1 MMPTPTSPWAASER
15 KEATPVLP
23 AAKPRTARSRTESLL
38 LSEQYA
44 PRVLPALL
52 GTGDLTSL
60 FLLNVFW
67 VTNVTPLAAGGPASF
82 TYWLI
87 GGTLFFIPCSLVLA
101 QLAALFPSEGGIYA
115 WTAHAFGPRW
125 AFFVGICAW
134 LPGVLSIVNAAAA
147 FVSCLQALNP
157 SWLAASWQ
165 QGLAIGGVLAFTA
178 LLSCQRTRRVQHVL
192 NAAAI
197 LMGMATL
204 LIGVSAVIWLV
215 SGHPSATTF
224 TNAAN
229 WRVVPFGSQTNVAL
243 LGSVVLALMGSD
255 MPLAMG
261 AEISDRRAIPR
272 HLAWGTL
279 LTLGGY
285 LLFTFALLAVQG
297 ASAAAST
304 VNPLL
309 LVITTV
315 DRVFGKAGGDAMAL
329 CLLFY
334 FLMIP
339 VALNVCFA
347 RLFLVAAID
356 GRVSI
361 WFAKLNR
368 HRVPVHALLAQLGIA
383 VVFAAILYL
392 LVPQIGLFGS
402 PASFTSEAY
411 NVLGASLLLV
421 WAISFMFPFL
431 DVAAL
436 FLKHRPIFRN
446 LRVVPWPLLTGSVV
460 GGTLLCAA
468 TIVITLFNS
477 FIPTLIPDA
486 TWWYVVGGITLIWLT
501 LCAIGSMV
509 TNSQATWE
517 QMSEIGGHP

>member
-1 MMPTPTSPWAASER
+1 MLPTPTSPWLAPPPASAL
-15 KEATPVLP
+15 KQQEA
-23 AAKPRTARSRTESLL
+23 RTHAEPIL
-38 LSEQYA
+38 LSEQYC
-44 PRVLPALL
+44 PRVLPTLL

-67 VTNVTPLAAGGPASF
+67 VTNVTPLAAGGTASF

-125 AFFVGICAW
+125 AFFVGVCAW

-147 FVSCLQALNP
+147 FVSCVQALNP
-157 SWLAASWQ
+157 TWLVASWQ
-165 QGLAIGGVLAFTA
+165 QGLAIGGVLLFTA

-197 LMGMATL
+197 LMGLATL

-215 SGHPSATTF
+215 GGHPSATSF
-224 TNAAN
+224 AN
-229 WRVVPFGSQTNVAL
+229 LSGWRVIPFGSQTNLAL

-261 AEISDRRAIPR
+261 AEIADRRAIPR

-285 LLFTFALLAVQG
+285 LLFTFALLVVQG
-297 ASAAAST
+297 ANAAANT

-315 DRVFGKAGGDAMAL
+315 DRVFGKTGGDVMAL

-334 FLMIP
+334 FLLIP

-347 RLFLVAAID
+347 RLFLVSAID

-368 HRVPVHALLAQLGIA
+368 DRVPVHALLTQIGIA
-383 VVFAAILYL
+383 AIFAAILYL

-431 DVAAL
+431 DVAVL
-436 FLKHRPIFRN
+436 FLRNRAVFRK
-446 LRVVPWPLLTGSVV
+446 LCVVPLPLLAVSVV
-460 GGTLLCAA
+460 GGTILCAA
-468 TIVITLFNS
+468 TIIITLFNS
-477 FIPTLIPDA
+477 FIPSLIPDA

-501 LCAIGSMV
+501 ICAIGSMV

-517 QMSEIGGHP
+517 QMAEIGGKG

>member
-1 MMPTPTSPWAASER
+1 MLRTSTPPWPAPPQATPPASEPPR
-15 KEATPVLP
+15 
-23 AAKPRTARSRTESLL
+23 PRTRAERPWFSES
-38 LSEQYA
+38 YC

-67 VTNVTPLAAGGPASF
+67 VTNVTPLAAGGTASF

-87 GGTLFFIPCSLVLA
+87 GGMLFFIPCSLVLA

-157 SWLAASWQ
+157 TWLIASWQ
-165 QGLAIGGVLAFTA
+165 QGLAIGGVLLFTA

-192 NAAAI
+192 NAAVV
-197 LMGMATL
+197 LMGLATL
-204 LIGVSAVIWLV
+204 LIGVSAVIWLA
-215 SGHPSATTF
+215 SGHPSATSF
-224 TNAAN
+224 TNASG
-229 WRVVPFGSQTNVAL
+229 WHVVPFGSQTNIAL

-261 AEISDRRAIPR
+261 AEITNRRAIPR

-285 LLFTFALLAVQG
+285 LLFTFALLVVQG
-297 ASAAAST
+297 ANAAAST

-315 DRVFGKAGGDAMAL
+315 DRVFGSAGGNVMAL

-356 GRVSI
+356 GRVSV

-368 HRVPVHALLAQLGIA
+368 NRVPVHALLAQIGIA
-383 VVFAAILYL
+383 AIFAAILYL
-392 LVPQIGLFGS
+392 LVPLVGLFGN
-402 PASFTSEAY
+402 PAIFTSEAY

-436 FLKHRPIFRN
+436 YLRNRRIFRK
-446 LRVVPWPLLTGSVV
+446 LCVIPLPLLAVSVV
-460 GGTLLCAA
+460 VGTVLCGA
-468 TIVITLFNS
+468 TIVMTLFNS
-477 FIPTLIPDA
+477 FIPTLIPNA
-486 TWWYVVGGITLIWLT
+486 IWWYVVGGITLIWLT
-501 LCAIGSMV
+501 ICAIGSMV

-517 QMSEIGGHP
+517 QMAEIGARP

>member
-1 MMPTPTSPWAASER
+1 MLPTQTPPWLAPPPVAKQQSPQVRPER
-15 KEATPVLP
+15 P
-23 AAKPRTARSRTESLL
+23 L
-38 LSEQYA
+38 LSEHYA

-67 VTNVTPLAAGGPASF
+67 VTNVTPLAAGGTASF

-87 GGTLFFIPCSLVLA
+87 GGMLFFIPCSLVLA
-101 QLAALFPSEGGIYA
+101 QLAALFPSAGGIYA
-115 WTAHAFGPRW
+115 WTAHAFGSRW

-165 QGLAIGGVLAFTA
+165 QGLAIGGVLAFTSI
-178 LLSCQRTRRVQHVL
+178 LSCQRTRRVQHVL
-192 NAAAI
+192 NAAAV
-197 LMGMATL
+197 LMGVATL
-204 LIGVSAVIWLV
+204 LIGVSAVIWLAG
-215 SGHPSATTF
+215 GHSSATTF
-224 TNAAN
+224 TNAAT
-229 WRVVPFGSQTNVAL
+229 WRVVPFGAQTNVAL

-261 AEISDRRAIPR
+261 AEITNRRAIPR

-285 LLFTFALLAVQG
+285 LLFTFALLVVQG
-297 ASAAAST
+297 ANAAAST

-315 DRVFGKAGGDAMAL
+315 DRVFGSAGGNVMAL

-347 RLFLVAAID
+347 RLFLVTALD
-356 GRVSI
+356 GRISV
-361 WFAKLNR
+361 WFAKLNSN
-368 HRVPVHALLAQLGIA
+368 RVPTYALLTQVGIA
-383 VVFAAILYL
+383 AVFAAILYL
-392 LVPQIGLFGS
+392 LVPQVGLFGN
-402 PASFTSEAY
+402 PAIFTSEAY

-436 FLKHRPIFRN
+436 YLRNRRIFRK
-446 LRVVPWPLLTGSVV
+446 LCVIPLPLLAVSVV
-460 GGTLLCAA
+460 GGTLLCGT
-468 TIVITLFNS
+468 TIGITLFNS

-501 LCAIGSMV
+501 ICAIGSMV

-517 QMSEIGGHP
+517 QMAEIGGRP

>member
-1 MMPTPTSPWAASER
+1 MMPASPLLAPPPAPTASIE
-15 KEATPVLP
+15 KAQ
-23 AAKPRTARSRTESLL
+23 APRTQTERLL

-44 PRVLPALL
+44 PRVLPRLL
-52 GTGDLTSL
+52 GTGDLTCL

-82 TYWLI
+82 IYWMI
-87 GGTLFFIPCSLVLA
+87 GGLLFFIPCSLVLA
-101 QLAALFPSEGGIYA
+101 QLAAIFPSEGGIYA
-115 WTAHAFGPRW
+115 WTAHAFGLRW
-125 AFFVGICAW
+125 AFFVSICAW

-147 FVSCLQALNP
+147 FVSCLQALNS
-157 SWLAASWQ
+157 SWLVQSWQ
-165 QGLAIGGVLAFTA
+165 QGLAIGSVLAFTA
-178 LLSCQRTRRVQHVL
+178 LLSCQRTRRIQYVL
-192 NAAAI
+192 NAAVI
-197 LMGMATL
+197 VMGVATL
-204 LIGVSAVIWLV
+204 LIGMSAVIWLAG
-215 SGHPSATTF
+215 GHPSMTSFVHASG
-224 TNAAN
+224 
-229 WRVVPFGSQTNVAL
+229 WQIIPFGAQSNLAL

-261 AEISDRRAIPR
+261 AEIADRRAIPR

-297 ASAAAST
+297 ANAAAST

-309 LVITTV
+309 LMITTV
-315 DRVFGKAGGDAMAL
+315 DHVFGKVGGNVMAL

-334 FLMIP
+334 FLLIP

-347 RLFLVAAID
+347 RLFLVSALD

-368 HRVPVHALLAQLGIA
+368 NRVPVHALLAQVGIA
-383 VVFAAILYL
+383 VIFAAILYL
-392 LVPQIGLFGS
+392 LVPQVGLFGS
-402 PASFTSEAY
+402 PAIFTGEAY

-421 WAISFMFPFL
+421 WALSFMFPFL

-436 FLKHRPIFRN
+436 FLRN
-446 LRVVPWPLLTGSVV
+446 RVVFPRLLVIPLLLLAMSVV

-468 TIVITLFNS
+468 TIIITLFHS
-477 FIPTLIPDA
+477 FIPLLIPDA
-486 TWWYVVGGITLIWLT
+486 TWGFLVGGITLIWLT

-517 QMSEIGGHP
+517 QMAEIGDKP

>member
-1 MMPTPTSPWAASER
+1 MLPTQ
-15 KEATPVLP
+15 TPSWTAPALPP
-23 AAKPRTARSRTESLL
+23 AAKPQASRTQNEPLL
-38 LSEQYA
+38 PSEQYC

-67 VTNVTPLAAGGPASF
+67 VTNVTPLAAGGTASF

-87 GGTLFFIPCSLVLA
+87 GGTLFFIPCSLALA

-157 SWLAASWQ
+157 NWLATSWQ

-178 LLSCQRTRRVQHVL
+178 LLSCQRTRRVQHIL
-192 NAAAI
+192 NAAAVF
-197 LMGMATL
+197 MGLATL
-204 LIGVSAVIWLV
+204 LIGLCAVIWLAG
-215 SGHPSATTF
+215 GHSSATTF
-224 TNAAN
+224 TDAAN

-261 AEISDRRAIPR
+261 AEITNRRAIPR

-285 LLFTFALLAVQG
+285 LLFTFALLVVQG
-297 ASAAAST
+297 ANAAAST

-315 DRVFGKAGGDAMAL
+315 DRVFGNVGGNMMAL

-339 VALNVCFA
+339 VFS
-347 RLFLVAAID
+347 AIN
-356 GRVSI
+356 
-361 WFAKLNR
+361 KM
-368 HRVPVHALLAQLGIA
+368 P
-383 VVFAAILYL
+383 
-392 LVPQIGLFGS
+392 P
-402 PASFTSEAY
+402 P
-411 NVLGASLLLV
+411 
-421 WAISFMFPFL
+421 
-431 DVAAL
+431 
-436 FLKHRPIFRN
+436 
-446 LRVVPWPLLTGSVV
+446 
-460 GGTLLCAA
+460 
-468 TIVITLFNS
+468 
-477 FIPTLIPDA
+477 
-486 TWWYVVGGITLIWLT
+486 
-501 LCAIGSMV
+501 
-509 TNSQATWE
+509 
-517 QMSEIGGHP
+517 

>member
-1 MMPTPTSPWAASER
+1 MLPTQTPPWLAPTPSAPPKSKTQPSPTQAEPS
-15 KEATPVLP
+15 
-23 AAKPRTARSRTESLL
+23 L

-44 PRVLPALL
+44 PRVLPKLL

-87 GGTLFFIPCSLVLA
+87 GGMLFFIPCSLVLA

-147 FVSCLQALNP
+147 FVSCLQAVNS
-157 SWLAASWQ
+157 SWLVASWQ
-165 QGLAIGGVLAFTA
+165 QGLAIGGVLAFVA

-192 NAAAI
+192 NAAVI
-197 LMGMATL
+197 LMGVATL
-204 LIGVSAVIWLV
+204 LIGISAVIWLV
-215 SGHPSATTF
+215 GGHPSATSF
-224 TNAAN
+224 TKASD
-229 WRVVPFGSQTNVAL
+229 WQIIPFGTQSNLAL

-261 AEISDRRAIPR
+261 AEIADRRAIPR

-285 LLFTFALLAVQG
+285 LLFTFALLAVRG
-297 ASAAAST
+297 ANAAAST
-304 VNPLL
+304 VNPLVL
-309 LVITTV
+309 MITTV
-315 DRVFGKAGGDAMAL
+315 DQVFGKVGGNIMAL

-334 FLMIP
+334 FLLIP

-368 HRVPVHALLAQLGIA
+368 NRVPVHALLAQVVVA
-383 VVFAAILYL
+383 AVFAAILYV

-402 PASFTSEAY
+402 PAIFTSEAY

-431 DVAAL
+431 NVAAL
-436 FLKHRPIFRN
+436 YARNRHVFRH
-446 LRVVPWPLLTGSVV
+446 LRVAPLPLLAMSVV

-468 TIVITLFNS
+468 TIIITLFNS
-477 FIPTLIPDA
+477 FIPTLIPDV

-501 LCAIGSMV
+501 LCAIGSML

-517 QMSEIGGHP
+517 QMAEIGEHP

>member
-1 MMPTPTSPWAASER
+1 MVPTPTSPRLAPPASSASAIKPWAAQG
-15 KEATPVLP
+15 
-23 AAKPRTARSRTESLL
+23 RTALLL
-38 LSEQYA
+38 LSEQYT
-44 PRVLPALL
+44 PYVLPRLL

-67 VTNVTPLAAGGPASF
+67 VTNVTPLAAGGTASF

-101 QLAALFPSEGGIYA
+101 QLAAIFPSEGGIYA

-125 AFFVGICAW
+125 AFFVSICAW

-147 FVSCLQALNP
+147 FVSCLQAINS
-157 SWLAASWQ
+157 SWLVPSWQ
-165 QGLAIGGVLAFTA
+165 QGLAIGGVLVFIGF
-178 LLSCQRTRRVQHVL
+178 LSCQRTRRVQYVL
-192 NAAAI
+192 NAAVI
-197 LMGMATL
+197 LMGLATL

-215 SGHPSATTF
+215 SGHPSATSF
-224 TNAAN
+224 TTASN
-229 WRVVPFGSQTNVAL
+229 WQIIPFGAQSNLAL

-261 AEISDRRAIPR
+261 AEIANQRAISR

-297 ASAAAST
+297 ASAAANT

-309 LVITTV
+309 LVITTA
-315 DRVFGKAGGDAMAL
+315 DHVFGKTGGDVMAL

-368 HRVPVHALLAQLGIA
+368 HRVPVHALLTQIGLAAI
-383 VVFAAILYL
+383 FAAILYL

-402 PASFTSEAY
+402 AASFTSEAY

-436 FLKHRPIFRN
+436 YLRN
-446 LRVVPWPLLTGSVV
+446 RHVFHTLRVVPLPLLSVSV
-460 GGTLLCAA
+460 GVGTVLCGA

-477 FIPTLIPDA
+477 FIPSLIPNA
-486 TWWYVVGGITLIWLT
+486 SWWYLVGGITLIWLT

-517 QMSEIGGHP
+517 QMSEMGGHS

>member
-1 MMPTPTSPWAASER
+1 MLPTQTPPWAVPSPSA
-15 KEATPVLP
+15 PPP
-23 AAKPRTARSRTESLL
+23 AAKQQPPRTRVESPL
-38 LSEQYA
+38 LSEYYC

-67 VTNVTPLAAGGPASF
+67 VTNVTPLAAGGTASF

-157 SWLAASWQ
+157 GWLATSWQ

-192 NAAAI
+192 NAAVV
-197 LMGMATL
+197 LMGLATL
-204 LIGVSAVIWLV
+204 LIGVSAVIWLA
-215 SGHPSATTF
+215 SGHPSATSF
-224 TNAAN
+224 IDASR
-229 WRVVPFGSQTNVAL
+229 WRVIPFGSQTNLAL

-261 AEISDRRAIPR
+261 AEISSRHAIPR

-285 LLFTFALLAVQG
+285 LPFTFALLAVQG

-315 DRVFGKAGGDAMAL
+315 DQVFGKVGGNIMAL

-339 VALNVCFA
+339 VALNVCFS

-356 GRVSI
+356 GRVSV

-368 HRVPVHALLAQLGIA
+368 NRVPIHALLTQIGIA
-383 VVFAAILYL
+383 AIFAAILYL
-392 LVPQIGLFGS
+392 LVPQVGFFGNA
-402 PASFTSEAY
+402 ASFTSEAY

-436 FLKHRPIFRN
+436 FLRNRAVFRK
-446 LRVVPWPLLTGSVV
+446 LSVVPLPLLGVSVV
-460 GGTLLCAA
+460 VGTLLCGT
-468 TIVITLFNS
+468 TIIITLFNS
-477 FIPTLIPDA
+477 FIPTLIADT
-486 TWWYVVGGITLIWLT
+486 TWPYVVGGITLIWLT
-501 LCAIGSMV
+501 ICAIGSMV
-509 TNSQATWE
+509 TTSQATWE
-517 QMSEIGGHP
+517 QMAEIGDHP

>member
-1 MMPTPTSPWAASER
+1 MLPTPTSPLLSSPPASITKAQASR
-15 KEATPVLP
+15 K
-23 AAKPRTARSRTESLL
+23 RTESLL

-44 PRVLPALL
+44 PRVLPRLL
-52 GTGDLTSL
+52 GTGDLTSM

-82 TYWLI
+82 SYWLI
-87 GGTLFFIPCSLVLA
+87 GGMLFFIPCSLVLA
-101 QLAALFPSEGGIYA
+101 QLAAIFPSEGGIYA

-147 FVSCLQALNP
+147 FVSCLQALN
-157 SWLAASWQ
+157 SSGLVASWQ
-165 QGLAIGGVLAFTA
+165 QGLAIGGVLLFTA

-192 NAAAI
+192 NAAVI
-197 LMGMATL
+197 LMGLATL
-204 LIGVSAVIWLV
+204 LIGASAITWLV
-215 SGHPSATTF
+215 GGHRSVTNFPNASG
-224 TNAAN
+224 
-229 WRVVPFGSQTNVAL
+229 WQVVPFGAQSNLAL

-261 AEISDRRAIPR
+261 AEIADRRAIPR

-285 LLFTFALLAVQG
+285 LLFTFALLTVQG
-297 ASAAAST
+297 ANAAAST

-315 DRVFGKAGGDAMAL
+315 DHVFGKVGGNVMAL
-329 CLLFY
+329 CLMFY
-334 FLMIP
+334 FLLIP

-347 RLFLVAAID
+347 RLLLVAAID

-368 HRVPVHALLAQLGIA
+368 NRVPVHALLTQVGVAA
-383 VVFAAILYL
+383 VFAAILYL
-392 LVPQIGLFGS
+392 LVPQVGLFGS

-411 NVLGASLLLV
+411 NVLDASLLLV

-436 FLKHRPIFRN
+436 FLKHRKVFRN
-446 LRVVPWPLLTGSVV
+446 LRVMPLPLLTVSVV
-460 GGTLLCAA
+460 CGTLLCAA
-468 TIVITLFNS
+468 TIIITLFNS

-501 LCAIGSMV
+501 LCAIGSML

-517 QMSEIGGHP
+517 QMAEIGDPS

>member
-1 MMPTPTSPWAASER
+1 MLPTQMPPRLAPPSTTP
-15 KEATPVLP
+15 P
-23 AAKPRTARSRTESLL
+23 AAKSQPSRTHAEQLL
-38 LSEQYA
+38 LSEQYS
-44 PRVLPALL
+44 PRVLPTLL

-67 VTNVTPLAAGGPASF
+67 VTNVTPLAAGGTASF

-87 GGTLFFIPCSLVLA
+87 GGILFFVPCSLVLA
-101 QLAALFPSEGGIYA
+101 QLAAIFPSEGGIYA

-157 SWLAASWQ
+157 SWLTASWQ
-165 QGLAIGGVLAFTA
+165 QGMAIGGVLTFTA
-178 LLSCQRTRRVQHVL
+178 LLSCQRTRQVQYVL
-192 NAAAI
+192 NTAVI
-197 LMGMATL
+197 LMGVATL
-204 LIGVSAVIWLV
+204 LIGVSAVLWLLG
-215 SGHPSATTF
+215 GHPSATSF
-224 TNAAN
+224 VDVSG
-229 WRVVPFGSQTNVAL
+229 WQVIPFGPQTNLAL

-261 AEISDRRAIPR
+261 AEIADRRAIPR
-272 HLAWGTL
+272 HLAWGTV

-297 ASAAAST
+297 ANAAAST

-315 DRVFGKAGGDAMAL
+315 DHVFGKVGGNVMAL

-334 FLMIP
+334 FLLIP

-347 RLFLVAAID
+347 RLFLVSAID

-368 HRVPVHALLAQLGIA
+368 HRVPVHALLAQVGIA
-383 VVFAAILYL
+383 AIFAAILYL
-392 LVPQIGLFGS
+392 LVPQVGLFGS
-402 PASFTSEAY
+402 PAIFTSEAY

-436 FLKHRPIFRN
+436 AVKHRTVFRH
-446 LRVVPWPLLTGSVV
+446 LAVIPLPLLWGSVV
-460 GGTLLCAA
+460 GGTLLCGA
-468 TIVITLFNS
+468 TIIITLFNS

-501 LCAIGSMV
+501 LCAIGSML
-509 TNSQATWE
+509 TNSQAAWE
-517 QMSEIGGHP
+517 QMSEIGGKV

>member
-1 MMPTPTSPWAASER
+1 MLPTQTPPWLAPPLVPPPP
-15 KEATPVLP
+15 AT
-23 AAKPRTARSRTESLL
+23 KRQTSRTHTELPL
-38 LSEQYA
+38 LSEQYC

-67 VTNVTPLAAGGPASF
+67 VTNVTPLAAGGTASF

-101 QLAALFPSEGGIYA
+101 QLAALFPSEGSIYA
-115 WTAHAFGPRW
+115 WTAHAFGPQW

-157 SWLAASWQ
+157 GWLATSWQ

-178 LLSCQRTRRVQHVL
+178 LLSCQRTRRVQHIL
-192 NAAAI
+192 NAAVV
-197 LMGMATL
+197 LMGLATL
-204 LIGVSAVIWLV
+204 LIGVSAVIWLA
-215 SGHPSATTF
+215 SGHPSATSF
-224 TNAAN
+224 VDASG

-261 AEISDRRAIPR
+261 AEIANRRAIPR

-297 ASAAAST
+297 TSAAAST

-315 DRVFGKAGGDAMAL
+315 DRVFGKAGGDVMAL

-356 GRVSI
+356 GRVSV
-361 WFAKLNR
+361 WFATLNR
-368 HRVPVHALLAQLGIA
+368 NRVPVHALLAQIGIA
-383 VVFAAILYL
+383 AIFAAILYL
-392 LVPQIGLFGS
+392 LVPQVGFFGN

-436 FLKHRPIFRN
+436 YLKHRTVFRN
-446 LRVVPWPLLTGSVV
+446 LRVVPLPLLAVSAVV
-460 GGTLLCAA
+460 GTLLCAT
-468 TIVITLFNS
+468 TIMITLFNS
-477 FIPTLIPDA
+477 FIPSLIPDA
-486 TWWYVVGGITLIWLT
+486 NWWYLVGGVTLIWLSI
-501 LCAIGSMV
+501 CAIGSMV

-517 QMSEIGGHP
+517 QMAEMGGKR